1 MPFPIPAQNTPS
13 YSRYNFSFIRT
24 YRITHNTRSWPSS
37 YSFDAFSFQ
46 IGRLSLVECHISC
59 HITYNLSTRLIY
71 WPWLISFKLSYLVE
85 FAYLAWSYCFQEKLY
100 QWIWRQQEGG
110 SRVTTFDIINY
121 LQVRV
126 NYSSCL
132 IYFNLLSVC
141 ALSCVCVLTYNTHH
155 MVASCVCANVLIL
168 PYPWN
173 HGWIYEISV

>member
-59 HITYNLSTRLIY
+59 HITYILSTRLIY

-110 SRVTTFDIINY
+110 SRVATVDIINY
-121 LQVRV
+121 IQVGISYFFLPDLLQLTICVYTDIS
-126 NYSSCL
+126 NMHICL
-132 IYFNLLSVC
+132 LP
-141 ALSCVCVLTYNTHH
+141 VL
-155 MVASCVCANVLIL
+155 V
-168 PYPWN
+168 
-173 HGWIYEISV
+173 